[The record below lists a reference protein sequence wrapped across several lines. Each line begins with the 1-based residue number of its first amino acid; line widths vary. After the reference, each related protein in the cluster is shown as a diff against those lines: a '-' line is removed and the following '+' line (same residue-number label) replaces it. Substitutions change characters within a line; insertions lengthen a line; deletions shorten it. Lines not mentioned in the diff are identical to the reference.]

1 MQDTHIF
8 IRKGS
13 RIYRWYPLR
22 YLYGLLQRFRQFR
35 DQREER
41 VGGGGEGGGEEN
53 HDRSSAQSVSL
64 FYQILFEVHNCL
76 TLLHTK
82 KI

>member
-35 DQREER
+35 DQREEQ
-41 VGGGGEGGGEEN
+41 GGEEN

-76 TLLHTK
+76 TLLHMK